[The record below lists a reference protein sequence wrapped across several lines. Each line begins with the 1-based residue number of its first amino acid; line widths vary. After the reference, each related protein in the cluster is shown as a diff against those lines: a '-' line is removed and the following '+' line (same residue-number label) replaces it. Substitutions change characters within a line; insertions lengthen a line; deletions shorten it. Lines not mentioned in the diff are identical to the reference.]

1 MWPDQTSFTQNIFL
15 QQYRIS
21 TIEREICKNT
31 HSYNEF
37 CIEVTRL
44 QLNSL
49 VLFYLSFLLDH
60 HCPVHLLGNV
70 VMISH
75 CSVFQNLVTIQS
87 YSAKALLH
95 PFIHLYFISHHIYI
109 SMWDDTIQTVS
120 QNYFL
125 ANYTNTYKIISYCLL
140 FVYLFVCFP
149 EKSEWQRKEV
159 LFI

>member
-1 MWPDQTSFTQNIFL
+1 MWPDQTSFTQNVFL
-15 QQYRIS
+15 QQYRVS

-37 CIEVTRL
+37 CIEVIRF

-60 HCPVHLLGNV
+60 HFPVHLLGNV
-70 VMISH
+70 IMISH
-75 CSVFQNLVTIQS
+75 CSAFQNLVTIQS

-109 SMWDDTIQTVS
+109 SMWDDIIQIVS
-120 QNYFL
+120 QNNFL
-125 ANYTNTYKIISYCLL
+125 ANYTNNVLIKL
-140 FVYLFVCFP
+140 FPTVFCLFVCFP
-149 EKSEWQRKEV
+149 EKSEWWGKEV